1 MSHGPEQAQAEPPQ
15 PPRWGGAG
23 GGYWWRAA
31 ALETGNKAV
40 LDSAFWFIPK
50 LFPPPDEA
58 GLLHAGAA
66 HGALAEGGAVCDG
79 PGVVTDDGGM
89 ATDIIS

>member
-1 MSHGPEQAQAEPPQ
+1 M
-15 PPRWGGAG
+15 
-23 GGYWWRAA
+23 
-31 ALETGNKAV
+31 AV
-40 LDSAFWFIPK
+40 VTCQVSRVTCPDYS
-50 LFPPPDEA
+50 PPDEA

-66 HGALAEGGAVCDG
+66 HGALAEGGAVRDG